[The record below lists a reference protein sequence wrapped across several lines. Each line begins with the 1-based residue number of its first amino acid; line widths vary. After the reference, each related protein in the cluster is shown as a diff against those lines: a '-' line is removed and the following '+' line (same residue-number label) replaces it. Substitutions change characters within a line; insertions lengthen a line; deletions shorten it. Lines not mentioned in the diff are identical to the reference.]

1 LIFASQSEI
10 ASIAN
15 GLAQLREKISS
26 MSASEIEDAITKAT
40 RQTKGTPLEI
50 AIFGRMTTSDAFADV
65 EGAVQVS
72 HAVGVNEVT
81 IESDYWTAVDDL
93 LSQRK
98 EEGEGDLESKGAAHL
113 GDAEFGSSTYYL
125 YANLDVD
132 RLAESSG
139 DRDGS
144 IEAATAFVK
153 ATITA
158 TPSGKSNGMAS
169 YEVPAMVVVEV
180 GTDRRPLSYLGAFES
195 PVRPRGDNSMTS
207 VAVGR
212 LLEHISRCDSFQGE
226 TGGRRFY
233 LSLEPE
239 VDFPSATRAKN
250 ITELLDKVEDALRAP
265 ANNPEKTLVE
275 A

>member
-1 LIFASQSEI
+1 
-10 ASIAN
+10 
-15 GLAQLREKISS
+15 
-26 MSASEIEDAITKAT
+26 M
-40 RQTKGTPLEI
+40 
-50 AIFGRMTTSDAFADV
+50 
-65 EGAVQVS
+65 
-72 HAVGVNEVT
+72 NEVT

-132 RLAESSG
+132 RVAESSG

-144 IEAATAFVK
+144 IEAAVAFVK
-153 ATITA
+153 ASITA

-169 YEVPAMVVVEV
+169 YEVPALVVVEV

-195 PVRPRGDNSMTS
+195 PARPSGEKSITS
-207 VAVGR
+207 VGVER
-212 LLEHISRCDSFQGE
+212 LLQHIAKCDAFQGE
-226 TGGRRFY
+226 SSLRRFY
-233 LSLEPE
+233 LSLEP
-239 VDFPSATRAKN
+239 DLKLLSANSDEDSKEKEAENSKEKECENIKEERTKN
-250 ITELLDKVEDALRAP
+250 VKELLDKVRSALKAP
-265 ANNPEKTLVE
+265 ATNPEKILAE